1 MVCTAVQTPGTIVD
15 QVELAHQTYRLR
27 IACPALA
34 RQIVPGQ
41 FFMLR
46 PPGGTDPLLGRPF
59 ALYDVYLDNNG
70 HPAGIEFG
78 YHVVGKL
85 TGLMSQWSAGQF
97 VELWG
102 PLGNGF
108 PLPPAGHL
116 VCVGGGI
123 GYTPFLAVAREAV
136 GQRRYGN
143 PPRGVE
149 RPTSRVTLLYGVRS
163 RDMRADLADFAGIP
177 EFETRIA
184 TDDGSEG
191 HHGFVTELLGQT
203 LSHEHDRPAAVYVCG
218 PEPMMRTAAR
228 LCEQHDAACWLS
240 LESPMACGFGACF
253 SCVTRVR
260 VPQEPGWD
268 YRRTCVEGPVFRS
281 TDLVLDS

>member
-1 MVCTAVQTPGTIVD
+1 MVCTAVQTTGAVVD
-15 QVELAHQTYRLR
+15 QVQLAHETWRLR

-34 RQIVPGQ
+34 RQIIPGQ
-41 FFMLR
+41 FFMVR

-59 ALYDVYLDNNG
+59 ALYDVYPGDDG
-70 HPAGIEFG
+70 QPAGIDFG

-85 TGLMSQWSAGQF
+85 TTLMSQWKAGQP

-108 PLPPAGHL
+108 PAPPGGHL
-116 VCVGGGI
+116 ICVGGGI

-143 PPRGVE
+143 PPRDI
-149 RPTSRVTLLYGVRS
+149 PQPASRVSLLYGVQS
-163 RDMRADLADFAGIP
+163 RAMRADLDDFASIP
-177 EFETRIA
+177 NFEVRIA

-191 HHGFVTELLGQT
+191 HHGFVTGLLEQI
-203 LSHEHDRPAAVYVCG
+203 LVADEPPPAAVFVCG
-218 PEPMMRTAAR
+218 PEPMMRAAAR

-268 YRRTCVEGPVFRS
+268 YRRTCVEGPIFRS
-281 TDLVLDS
+281 TALILD